1 MSTVLNRTEQLLS
14 EPILQVKNLKKYFPI
29 RGGVFGRTVGY
40 VYAVD
45 GVSFNVE
52 TGKTMGLVGES
63 GCGKTTVGRC
73 ILRLIESSSGEIWFD
88 GINIVG
94 LKDEEM
100 RKLRRQMQV
109 VFQDPYASLNPRWL
123 IKDIVGEPLVVN
135 YVVSNRTEMEQR
147 VLELLTKVG
156 LSSDHLNRF
165 PHEFSGG
172 QRQRIGIA
180 RALALNPRFLVLD
193 EPTSSLDVSV
203 QAQTLNILKDLQSEL
218 ALSYLFISHN
228 LSVIK
233 HMSDTIGVMYL
244 GKIVEVAS
252 KNELFKAPLHPYTK
266 ALLSA
271 IPIPDPDK
279 KVDRIVLGG
288 DVPSPANPPKGC
300 RFHPRCPL
308 AAEICNEQPE
318 MKEVSRG
325 HSVACYFA
333 Q

>member
-1 MSTVLNRTEQLLS
+1 MS
-14 EPILQVKNLKKYFPI
+14 EPILQVEELKKYFPI
-29 RGGVFGRTVGY
+29 MGGVLGRIVGY

-45 GVSFNVE
+45 GVSFDVYA
-52 TGKTMGLVGES
+52 GKTMGLVGES

-73 ILRLIESSSGEIWFD
+73 VLRLIEPTAGRILFD
-88 GINIVG
+88 GVNLID
-94 LKDEEM
+94 LKEEEM
-100 RKLRRQMQV
+100 RKLRRQMQI

-135 YVVSNRTEMEQR
+135 NVVSSKAEMEER
-147 VLELLTKVG
+147 AFKLLTKVG
-156 LSSDHLNRF
+156 LSADHLNRF

-218 ALSYLFISHN
+218 ALTYLFISHN

-244 GKIVEVAS
+244 GRIVEIGS
-252 KNELFKAPLHPYTK
+252 KDELFREPIHPYTK

-271 IPIPDPDK
+271 IPIPDPEK
-279 KVDRIVLGG
+279 KKERMILGG

-300 RFHPRCPL
+300 RFSPRCPN
-308 AAEICNEQPE
+308 ANERCNEQPE
-318 MKEVSRG
+318 MTEVTKG
-325 HSVACYFA
+325 HFVACYTA